1 MNEKIIKEIQ
11 KFVADRDWDK
21 HHNPK
26 DLALSV
32 TLEAS
37 ELLENFQWIS
47 AEKAVERNK
56 KNIEEEIADVM
67 IYSIMLARKLDID
80 VEDAI
85 LSKIKKNAE
94 KYPVDEKHEF

>member
-1 MNEKIIKEIQ
+1 MNEKIVEEIQ
-11 KFVADRDWDK
+11 KFVAERDWDK

-37 ELLENFQWIS
+37 ELLENFQWIN
-47 AEKAVERNK
+47 AEKAVEKNK

-80 VEDAI
+80 VEEAI

-94 KYPVDEKHEF
+94 KYPADDEHEF